1 MIWKKKK
8 VKKLSKLTWW
18 DITVDQ
24 YQRLNGLDVNDV
36 GDQITAAEI
45 LMGINVDD
53 MLWKDFCVKL
63 NELNFLTEPMPK
75 TIVRDSYKLNGRK
88 YDCLYNLQQ
97 MSVARYMDYA
107 NLIKTNDMVQ
117 VLGVFLVPEGK
128 EYGEYDIDQVYEDIK
143 TMSIVEA
150 YGIFNFFVLQFKV
163 CIATLN
169 DYSMKV
175 LKKDKKLQELVLD
188 IMESYSMLGL

>member
-36 GDQITAAEI
+36 GDQIAAAEI

>member
-143 TMSIVEA
+143 TMNIVEA